1 MKKALGTLAV
11 FLVLAIAIGTGIGG
25 TRTTVRA
32 ANSATITMPA
42 DRFVPFAQTVNVGD
56 TVTWQ
61 NKDTDLHTV
70 VSVPGNAPDALN
82 LTVKPGNSATFTF
95 AKPGLYWYY
104 CNLHAKWDADSAQ
117 VQALPTVD
125 NPAEPM
131 EGTILVLGAGQ
142 DAAPAQVVAPGDS
155 FNPFVT
161 TVTTGST
168 VSWQNKD
175 ADLHT
180 VTSVPG
186 NAPAPISINLKAGS
200 SASMTFTV
208 PGLYWYYCT
217 VHATWDTDNGQ
228 VEANSTSDEPS
239 EPMMGVIAVLAAP
252 ASATPTASPT
262 ASTTA
267 APTNPTVVATP
278 PPTAAPTQPPL
289 IAPAPPKTGSGQP
302 QSHGFPS
309 FLLPA
314 LLSLAVAIISG
325 TTWFAFR
332 NSTRRNP
339 Q

>member
-32 ANSATITMPA
+32 ASSTTITMPA
-42 DRFVPFAQTVNVGD
+42 DRFAPFAQTVSVGD

-70 VSVPGNAPDALN
+70 VSVPANAPDALN

-104 CNLHAKWDADSAQ
+104 CNLHATWDPDSGQ
-117 VQALPTVD
+117 VKALPTVD

-131 EGTILVLGAGQ
+131 EGTILVLGTGQ
-142 DAAPAQVVAPGDS
+142 ASAPAPVVAPGDT
-155 FNPFVT
+155 FTPFVT

-175 ADLHT
+175 TDLHT

-186 NAPAPISINLKAGS
+186 NAPAPISFNLKAGS
-200 SASMTFTV
+200 SASMTFTE
-208 PGLYWYYCT
+208 PGLYWFYCT
-217 VHATWDTDNGQ
+217 LHATWDADSGQ

-252 ASATPTASPT
+252 AAATPTASPT
-262 ASTTA
+262 ATA
-267 APTNPTVVATP
+267 TVAAATPTAVATP

-302 QSHGFPS
+302 QSHGFRS

-314 LLSLAVAIISG
+314 LLSLMVAIPGGIA
-325 TTWFAFR
+325 WFAFR
-332 NSTRRNP
+332 NSRRGNRS
-339 Q
+339 